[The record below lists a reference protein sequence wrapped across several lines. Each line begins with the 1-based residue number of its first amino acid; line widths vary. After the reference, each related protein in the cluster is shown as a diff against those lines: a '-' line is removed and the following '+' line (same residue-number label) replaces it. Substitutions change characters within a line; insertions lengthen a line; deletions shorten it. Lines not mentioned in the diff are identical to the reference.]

1 MLKILVE
8 KMGKDRLAELQAT
21 SKHVKKSDIENSE
34 EEMVPLK
41 KQDKAMSNSQENFFD
56 MLQEVT
62 SAIDTVQT
70 NVTEVDRLQKKILN
84 AVHPDTGDQAR
95 LSDLHNTN
103 KKLAQKIR
111 TALKSEHDKLEK
123 LSSPKKKQSKA
134 RQETDIRCRQ
144 TQVSA
149 QTTRFYNIW
158 NAYNESQLSYREKSK
173 KILVKQCKITG
184 NTDLSNEQIE
194 EMLDEGKTGN
204 MFATSILDQERL
216 ARQQLMDLQ
225 ERHGEFLKV
234 RFCLQFSCQLLLA
247 ESLYQASDS

>member
-1 MLKILVE
+1 MLKVE
-8 KMGKDRLAELQAT
+8 KRKMGKDRLAELQAT
-21 SKHVKKSDIENSE
+21 SKHVKKSDIESNE

-41 KQDKAMSNSQENFFD
+41 KQDKAMSHSQENFFD

-62 SAIDTVQT
+62 SNIDQVQS
-70 NVTEVDRLQKKILN
+70 NVTEVDKLQKKILN
-84 AVHPDTGDQAR
+84 AVHTDPNDQAR
-95 LSDLHNTN
+95 LCDLHETN
-103 KKLAQKIR
+103 KKLAMKIR
-111 TALKSEHDKLEK
+111 NSLKSEQDKLDK
-123 LSSPKKKQSKA
+123 KSSPKKKG
-134 RQETDIRCRQ
+134 RQETDLRCRQ

-149 QTTRFYNIW
+149 QSTRFYNIW
-158 NAYNESQLSYREKSK
+158 NVYNESQLAYREKSK

-234 RFCLQFSCQLLLA
+234 KSNRLYFIAFSMP
-247 ESLYQASDS
+247 